1 MNKLILISGPTGVG
15 KSSLAI
21 KLAKILDTEIISAD
35 SMQIYKGFNIGTAKV
50 TEEEMQGIKH
60 HMIDIVDANDNFSVK
75 EYREMAYKII
85 DKLHSE
91 NKIPIVVG
99 GTGLYINSLIYNL
112 NFDDNNADEDIR
124 NMLNNMLEEKGIEYI
139 RKILK
144 HVDEESYNKLHLND
158 YKRNVRAL
166 EYFLCKNEKY
176 SEKENQFRVDN
187 GKYEW
192 HLYALT
198 RDRTDLY
205 KDIDARVDDMLK
217 DGLLDEFEVLKKS
230 GVKDDAQS
238 MTAIGYKELV
248 KYKNGDY
255 DLDTAIKLIK
265 QHSRNYAKRQLTWFR
280 NDEKTK
286 FIDVGAKDK
295 EEIIKKILEDINV
308 KYWWYF

>member
-21 KLAKILDTEIISAD
+21 ELAKILNTEIISAD

-60 HMIDIVDANDNFSVK
+60 HMIDIVEANDNFSVK
-75 EYREMAYKII
+75 EYREMAYGII
-85 DKLHSE
+85 DKLHAQ

-99 GTGLYINSLIYNL
+99 GTGLYINSIIYNL

-124 NMLNNMLEEKGIEYI
+124 NMLNNMLEERGIEYI

-144 HVDEESYNKLHLND
+144 HVDEESYNKFHLND

-192 HLYALT
+192 YLYALT
-198 RDRTDLY
+198 RDRKDLY
-205 KDIDARVDDMLK
+205 KDIDARVDEMVR
-217 DGLLDEFEVLKKS
+217 DGLLDEFETLKKL

-248 KYKNGDY
+248 KYKNGVY
-255 DLDTAIKLIK
+255 DLDTAINLIK

-280 NDEKTK
+280 NDEKAK
-286 FIDVGAKDK
+286 FIDVGVSDKDQ
-295 EEIIKKILEDINV
+295 IIKGILEDINV

>member
-21 KLAKILDTEIISAD
+21 ELAKILNTEIISAD

-60 HMIDIVDANDNFSVK
+60 HMIDIVEANDNFSVK
-75 EYREMAYKII
+75 EYREMAYGII
-85 DKLHSE
+85 DKLHAQ

-99 GTGLYINSLIYNL
+99 GTGLYINSIIYNL

-192 HLYALT
+192 YLYALT
-198 RDRTDLY
+198 RDRKDLY
-205 KDIDARVDDMLK
+205 KDIDARVDEMVR
-217 DGLLDEFEVLKKS
+217 DGLLDEFETLKKL

-248 KYKNGDY
+248 KYKNGIY
-255 DLDTAIKLIK
+255 DLDTAIDLIK

-280 NDEKTK
+280 NDEKAK
-286 FIDVGAKDK
+286 FIDVGINDK
-295 EEIIKKILEDINV
+295 EQTIKRILEDINV
-308 KYWWYF
+308 KHWWYF

>member
-21 KLAKILDTEIISAD
+21 ELAKILDTEIISAD

-60 HMIDIVDANDNFSVK
+60 HMIDIVEANDNFSVK

-85 DKLHSE
+85 DKLHAE

-192 HLYALT
+192 YLYALT
-198 RDRTDLY
+198 RDRKDLY
-205 KDIDARVDDMLK
+205 KDIDARVDEMVRE
-217 DGLLDEFEVLKKS
+217 GLLDEFETLKKL

-248 KYKNGDY
+248 KYKNGVY
-255 DLDTAIKLIK
+255 DLDTAINLIK

-280 NDEKTK
+280 NDEKAK
-286 FIDVGAKDK
+286 FIDVGINDK
-295 EEIIKKILEDINV
+295 EQIIKGILEDINV
-308 KYWWYF
+308 KHWWYF

>member
-21 KLAKILDTEIISAD
+21 ELAKILDTEIISAD

-60 HMIDIVDANDNFSVK
+60 HMIDIVEANDNFSVK

-85 DKLHSE
+85 DKLHAE

-124 NMLNNMLEEKGIEYI
+124 NILNNLLEEKGIEYI
-139 RKILK
+139 RNILK

-158 YKRNVRAL
+158 YKRNIRAL

-176 SEKENQFRVDN
+176 SDKENQFRVDN

-192 HLYALT
+192 YLYALT
-198 RDRTDLY
+198 RDRVELY
-205 KDIDARVDDMLK
+205 RDIDTRVDDMLK

-280 NDEKTK
+280 NDEKAK
-286 FIDVGAKDK
+286 FIDVSINDK
-295 EEIIKKILEDINV
+295 EQIIKGILEDINV
-308 KYWWYF
+308 KHWWYF

>member
-21 KLAKILDTEIISAD
+21 ELAKILNTEIISAD

-60 HMIDIVDANDNFSVK
+60 HMIDIVEANDNFSVK
-75 EYREMAYKII
+75 EYREMAYGII
-85 DKLHSE
+85 DKLHAQ

-124 NMLNNMLEEKGIEYI
+124 NILNNLLEERGIEYI
-139 RKILK
+139 RIILK

-192 HLYALT
+192 YLYALT
-198 RDRTDLY
+198 RDRKDLY
-205 KDIDARVDDMLK
+205 KDIDARVDEMVR
-217 DGLLDEFEVLKKS
+217 DGLLDEFETLKKL

-248 KYKNGDY
+248 KYKNGVY
-255 DLDTAIKLIK
+255 DFDTAINLIK

-280 NDEKTK
+280 NDEKAK
-286 FIDVGAKDK
+286 FIDVGINDK
-295 EEIIKKILEDINV
+295 EQTIKRILEDINV
-308 KYWWYF
+308 KH

>member
-21 KLAKILDTEIISAD
+21 ELAKILNTEIISAD

-60 HMIDIVDANDNFSVK
+60 HMIDIVEANDNFSVK
-75 EYREMAYKII
+75 EYREMAYGII
-85 DKLHSE
+85 DKLHAQ

-99 GTGLYINSLIYNL
+99 GTGLYINSIIYNL

-124 NMLNNMLEEKGIEYI
+124 NMLNNMLDEKGIEYI

-192 HLYALT
+192 YLYALT
-198 RDRTDLY
+198 RDRKDLY
-205 KDIDARVDDMLK
+205 KDIDARVDEMVK
-217 DGLLDEFEVLKKS
+217 DGLLDEFETLKKL

-248 KYKNGDY
+248 KCKNGVY
-255 DLDTAIKLIK
+255 DLDTAINLIK

-280 NDEKTK
+280 NDEKAK
-286 FIDVGAKDK
+286 FIDVGINDK
-295 EEIIKKILEDINV
+295 EQTIKRILEDINV
-308 KYWWYF
+308 KHWWYF

>member
-124 NMLNNMLEEKGIEYI
+124 NILNNLLEEKGIEYI
-139 RKILK
+139 RNILK

-158 YKRNVRAL
+158 YKRNIRAL

-176 SEKENQFRVDN
+176 SDKENQFRVDN

-192 HLYALT
+192 YLYALT
-198 RDRTDLY
+198 RDRVELY
-205 KDIDARVDDMLK
+205 RDIDTRVDDMLK

-280 NDEKTK
+280 NDEKAK

-295 EEIIKKILEDINV
+295 EEIIKEILEDINV

>member
-21 KLAKILDTEIISAD
+21 ELAKILDTEIISAD

-60 HMIDIVDANDNFSVK
+60 HMIDIVEANDNFSVK

-85 DKLHSE
+85 DKLHAE

-192 HLYALT
+192 YLYALT
-198 RDRTDLY
+198 RDRADLY
-205 KDIDARVDDMLK
+205 KDIDARVNDMLK

-280 NDEKTK
+280 NDEKAK

-295 EEIIKKILEDINV
+295 EQIIKEILEDINV

>member
-21 KLAKILDTEIISAD
+21 ELAKILDTEIISAD

-60 HMIDIVDANDNFSVK
+60 HMIDIVEANDNFSVK

-85 DKLHSE
+85 DKLHAE

-192 HLYALT
+192 YLYVLT
-198 RDRTDLY
+198 RDRKDLY

-280 NDEKTK
+280 NDEKAR

-295 EEIIKKILEDINV
+295 EQIIKEILEDINV

>member
-60 HMIDIVDANDNFSVK
+60 HMIDIVEANDNFSVK

-85 DKLHSE
+85 DKLHAE

-192 HLYALT
+192 YLYALT
-198 RDRTDLY
+198 RDRKDLY
-205 KDIDARVDDMLK
+205 KDIDARVDEMVRE
-217 DGLLDEFEVLKKS
+217 GLLDEFETLKKL

-280 NDEKTK
+280 NDEKAK
-286 FIDVGAKDK
+286 FIDVGINDK
-295 EEIIKKILEDINV
+295 EQIIKEILEDINV

>member
-21 KLAKILDTEIISAD
+21 ELAKILNTEIISAD

-60 HMIDIVDANDNFSVK
+60 HMIDIIEANDNFSVK
-75 EYREMAYKII
+75 EYREMVYGII
-85 DKLHSE
+85 DKLHAQ

-124 NMLNNMLEEKGIEYI
+124 NILNKLLEEKGIEYI
-139 RKILK
+139 RNILK

-176 SEKENQFRVDN
+176 SKKENQFRVDN

-192 HLYALT
+192 YLYALT
-198 RDRTDLY
+198 RDRKDLY
-205 KDIDARVDDMLK
+205 KDIDARVDEMVK
-217 DGLLDEFEVLKKS
+217 DGLLDEFETLKKL

-248 KYKNGDY
+248 KYKNGVY
-255 DLDTAIKLIK
+255 DLDTAINLIK

-280 NDEKTK
+280 NDEKAK
-286 FIDVGAKDK
+286 FIDVGINDK
-295 EEIIKKILEDINV
+295 EQTIKRILEDINV
-308 KYWWYF
+308 KH

>member
-60 HMIDIVDANDNFSVK
+60 HMIDIVEANDNFSVK

-85 DKLHSE
+85 DKLHAE

-192 HLYALT
+192 YLYALT
-198 RDRTDLY
+198 RDRADLY

-238 MTAIGYKELV
+238 MAAIGYKELV

-280 NDEKTK
+280 NDEKAK

-295 EEIIKKILEDINV
+295 EQIIKEILEDINV

>member
-21 KLAKILDTEIISAD
+21 ELAKILDTEIISAD

-60 HMIDIVDANDNFSVK
+60 HMIDIVEANDNFSVK
-75 EYREMAYKII
+75 EYREMAYSII
-85 DKLHSE
+85 DRLHSE
-91 NKIPIVVG
+91 YKIPIVVG

-124 NMLNNMLEEKGIEYI
+124 NMLNNLLEEKGIEYI
-139 RKILK
+139 RNILK

-192 HLYALT
+192 YLYALT
-198 RDRTDLY
+198 RDRADLY
-205 KDIDARVDDMLK
+205 KDIDARVDDMIK
-217 DGLLDEFEVLKKS
+217 DGLLDEFEALKRS

-248 KYKNGDY
+248 KCKNGVY
-255 DLDTAIKLIK
+255 DLDTAINLIK

-280 NDEKTK
+280 NDEKAK
-286 FIDVGAKDK
+286 FIDVGINDK
-295 EEIIKKILEDINV
+295 EQTIKRILEDINV
-308 KYWWYF
+308 KHWWYF

>member
-21 KLAKILDTEIISAD
+21 ELAKILDTEIISAD

-60 HMIDIVDANDNFSVK
+60 HMIDIVEANDNFSVK

-85 DKLHSE
+85 DKLHAE

-124 NMLNNMLEEKGIEYI
+124 NILNNLLEEKGIEYI
-139 RKILK
+139 RNILK

-158 YKRNVRAL
+158 YKRNIRAL

-176 SEKENQFRVDN
+176 SDKENQFRVDN

-192 HLYALT
+192 YLYALT
-198 RDRTDLY
+198 RDRVELY
-205 KDIDARVDDMLK
+205 RDIDTRVDDMLK

-280 NDEKTK
+280 NDEKAK
-286 FIDVGAKDK
+286 FIDVGINDK
-295 EEIIKKILEDINV
+295 EQIIKGILEDINV
-308 KYWWYF
+308 KHWWYF

>member
-21 KLAKILDTEIISAD
+21 ELAKILDTEIISAD

-60 HMIDIVDANDNFSVK
+60 HMIDIVEANDNFSVK

-85 DKLHSE
+85 DKLHAE

-124 NMLNNMLEEKGIEYI
+124 NILNNLLEEKGIEYI
-139 RKILK
+139 RNILK

-158 YKRNVRAL
+158 YKRNIRAL

-176 SEKENQFRVDN
+176 SDKENQFRVDN

-192 HLYALT
+192 YLYALT
-198 RDRTDLY
+198 RDRVELY
-205 KDIDARVDDMLK
+205 RDIDTRVDDMLK

-248 KYKNGDY
+248 KYKNGVY
-255 DLDTAIKLIK
+255 DLDTAVNLIK

-280 NDEKTK
+280 NDEKAK
-286 FIDVGAKDK
+286 FIDVGINDK
-295 EEIIKKILEDINV
+295 EQIIKGILEDINV
-308 KYWWYF
+308 KHWWYF

>member
-21 KLAKILDTEIISAD
+21 ELAKILNTEIISAD

-60 HMIDIVDANDNFSVK
+60 HMIDIVEANDNFSVK
-75 EYREMAYKII
+75 EYREMAYGII
-85 DKLHSE
+85 DKLHAQ

-124 NMLNNMLEEKGIEYI
+124 NILNNLLQERGIEYI

-192 HLYALT
+192 YLYALT
-198 RDRTDLY
+198 RDRKDLY
-205 KDIDARVDDMLK
+205 KDIDARVDEMVR
-217 DGLLDEFEVLKKS
+217 DGLLDEFETLKKL

-248 KYKNGDY
+248 KYKNGVY
-255 DLDTAIKLIK
+255 DLDTAINLIK

-280 NDEKTK
+280 NDEKAK
-286 FIDVGAKDK
+286 FIDVGINDK
-295 EEIIKKILEDINV
+295 EQTIKRILEDINV
-308 KYWWYF
+308 KHWWYF

>member
-21 KLAKILDTEIISAD
+21 ELAKILDTEIISAD

-60 HMIDIVDANDNFSVK
+60 HMIDIVEANDNFSVK

-85 DKLHSE
+85 DKLHAE

-166 EYFLCKNEKY
+166 EYFLCKNEKF

-192 HLYALT
+192 YLYALT
-198 RDRTDLY
+198 RDRKDLY
-205 KDIDARVDDMLK
+205 KDIDARVDEMVRE
-217 DGLLDEFEVLKKS
+217 GLLDEFETLKKL

-280 NDEKTK
+280 NDEKAK
-286 FIDVGAKDK
+286 FIDVGINDK
-295 EEIIKKILEDINV
+295 EQIIKEILEDINV

>member
-21 KLAKILDTEIISAD
+21 ELAKILNTEIISAD

-60 HMIDIVDANDNFSVK
+60 HMIDIIEANDNFSVK
-75 EYREMAYKII
+75 EYREMVYGII
-85 DKLHSE
+85 DKLHAQ

-124 NMLNNMLEEKGIEYI
+124 NILNKLLEEKGIEYI
-139 RKILK
+139 RNILK

-176 SEKENQFRVDN
+176 SKKENQFRVDN

-192 HLYALT
+192 YLYALT
-198 RDRTDLY
+198 RDRKDLY
-205 KDIDARVDDMLK
+205 KDIDARVDEMVK
-217 DGLLDEFEVLKKS
+217 DGLLDEFETLKKL

-248 KYKNGDY
+248 KYKNGVY
-255 DLDTAIKLIK
+255 DLDTAINLIK

-280 NDEKTK
+280 NDEKAK
-286 FIDVGAKDK
+286 FIDVGINDK
-295 EEIIKKILEDINV
+295 EQTIKRILEDINV
-308 KYWWYF
+308 KHWWYF

>member
-21 KLAKILDTEIISAD
+21 ELAKILDTEIISAD

-60 HMIDIVDANDNFSVK
+60 HMIDIVEANDNFSVK
-75 EYREMAYKII
+75 EYRDMAYKII
-85 DKLHSE
+85 DKLHAE

-124 NMLNNMLEEKGIEYI
+124 NILNNLLEEKGIEYI
-139 RKILK
+139 RNILK

-158 YKRNVRAL
+158 YKRNIRAL

-176 SEKENQFRVDN
+176 SDKENQFRVDN

-192 HLYALT
+192 YLYALT
-198 RDRTDLY
+198 RDRVELY
-205 KDIDARVDDMLK
+205 RDIDTRVDDMLK

-280 NDEKTK
+280 NDEKAK
-286 FIDVGAKDK
+286 FIDVGINDK
-295 EEIIKKILEDINV
+295 EQIIKGILEDINV
-308 KYWWYF
+308 KHWWYF

>member
-21 KLAKILDTEIISAD
+21 ELAKILDTEIISAD

-60 HMIDIVDANDNFSVK
+60 HMIDIVEANDNFSVK

-85 DKLHSE
+85 DKLHAE

-192 HLYALT
+192 YLYALT
-198 RDRTDLY
+198 RDRADLY

-280 NDEKTK
+280 NDEKAK

-295 EEIIKKILEDINV
+295 EQIIKEILEDINV
-308 KYWWYF
+308 KY

>member
-21 KLAKILDTEIISAD
+21 ELAKILNTEIISAD

-60 HMIDIVDANDNFSVK
+60 HMIDIVEANDNFSVK
-75 EYREMAYKII
+75 EYREMAYGII
-85 DKLHSE
+85 DKLHAQ

-99 GTGLYINSLIYNL
+99 GTGLYINSIIYNL

-124 NMLNNMLEEKGIEYI
+124 NMLNNMLEERGIEYI
-139 RKILK
+139 RKNLK

-192 HLYALT
+192 YLYAIT
-198 RDRTDLY
+198 RDRKDLY
-205 KDIDARVDDMLK
+205 KDIDARVDEMVK
-217 DGLLDEFEVLKKS
+217 DGLLDEFETLKKS

-255 DLDTAIKLIK
+255 DLDTAINLIK

-280 NDEKTK
+280 NDEKAK
-286 FIDVGAKDK
+286 FIDVGVNDK
-295 EEIIKKILEDINV
+295 EQIIRGILEDINV
-308 KYWWYF
+308 KY

>member
-21 KLAKILDTEIISAD
+21 ELAKILNTEIISAD

-60 HMIDIVDANDNFSVK
+60 HMIDIVEANDNFSVK
-75 EYREMAYKII
+75 EYREMAYGII
-85 DKLHSE
+85 DKLHAQ

-99 GTGLYINSLIYNL
+99 GTGLYINSIIYNL

-124 NMLNNMLEEKGIEYI
+124 NMLNNMLEERGIEYI

-192 HLYALT
+192 YLYALT
-198 RDRTDLY
+198 RDRKDLY
-205 KDIDARVDDMLK
+205 KDIDARVDEMVI
-217 DGLLDEFEVLKKS
+217 DGLLDEFETLKKL

-248 KYKNGDY
+248 KYKNGVY
-255 DLDTAIKLIK
+255 DLDTAINLIK

-280 NDEKTK
+280 NDEKAK
-286 FIDVGAKDK
+286 FIDVGINDK
-295 EEIIKKILEDINV
+295 EQTIKRILEDINV
-308 KYWWYF
+308 KHWWYF

>member
-21 KLAKILDTEIISAD
+21 ELAKILDTEIISAD

-60 HMIDIVDANDNFSVK
+60 HMIDIVEANDNFSVK

-85 DKLHSE
+85 DKLHAE

-166 EYFLCKNEKY
+166 EYFLCKNEKF

-192 HLYALT
+192 YLYALT
-198 RDRTDLY
+198 RDRADLY
-205 KDIDARVDDMLK
+205 KDIDARVDEMVRE
-217 DGLLDEFEVLKKS
+217 GLLDEFETLKKL

-248 KYKNGDY
+248 KYKNGVY
-255 DLDTAIKLIK
+255 DLDTAINLIK

-280 NDEKTK
+280 NDEKAK
-286 FIDVGAKDK
+286 FIDIGENSRK
-295 EEIIKKILEDINV
+295 EIIKKILEDINV

>member
-21 KLAKILDTEIISAD
+21 ELAKILNTEIISAD

-60 HMIDIVDANDNFSVK
+60 HMIDIVEANDNFSVK
-75 EYREMAYKII
+75 EYREMAYSII
-85 DKLHSE
+85 DRLHSE
-91 NKIPIVVG
+91 YKIPIVVG

-124 NMLNNMLEEKGIEYI
+124 NMLNNLLEEKGIEYI
-139 RKILK
+139 RNILK

-192 HLYALT
+192 YLYALT
-198 RDRTDLY
+198 RDRKDLY
-205 KDIDARVDDMLK
+205 KDIDARVDEMVR
-217 DGLLDEFEVLKKS
+217 DGLLDEFETLKKL

-248 KYKNGDY
+248 KYKNGVY
-255 DLDTAIKLIK
+255 DLDTAINLIK

-280 NDEKTK
+280 NDEKAK
-286 FIDVGAKDK
+286 FIDVGINDK
-295 EEIIKKILEDINV
+295 EQTIKRILEDINV
-308 KYWWYF
+308 KHWWYF

>member
-21 KLAKILDTEIISAD
+21 ELAKILNTEIISAD

-60 HMIDIVDANDNFSVK
+60 HMIDIIEANDNFSVK
-75 EYREMAYKII
+75 EYREMVYGII
-85 DKLHSE
+85 DKLHAQ

-124 NMLNNMLEEKGIEYI
+124 NILNKLLEEKGIEYI
-139 RKILK
+139 RNILK

-192 HLYALT
+192 YLYALT
-198 RDRTDLY
+198 RDRKDLY
-205 KDIDARVDDMLK
+205 KDIDARVDEMVK
-217 DGLLDEFEVLKKS
+217 DGLLDEFETLKKL

-248 KYKNGDY
+248 KYKNGVY
-255 DLDTAIKLIK
+255 DLDTAINLIK

-280 NDEKTK
+280 NDEKAK
-286 FIDVGAKDK
+286 FIDVGINDK
-295 EEIIKKILEDINV
+295 EQTIKRILEDINV
-308 KYWWYF
+308 KHWWYF

>member
-21 KLAKILDTEIISAD
+21 ELAKILDTEIISAD

-60 HMIDIVDANDNFSVK
+60 HMIDIVEANDNFSVK

-85 DKLHSE
+85 DKLYAE

-192 HLYALT
+192 YLYALT
-198 RDRTDLY
+198 RDRKDLY
-205 KDIDARVDDMLK
+205 KDIDARVDEMVRE
-217 DGLLDEFEVLKKS
+217 GLLDEFETLKKL

-280 NDEKTK
+280 NDEKAK
-286 FIDVGAKDK
+286 FIDVGINDK
-295 EEIIKKILEDINV
+295 EQIIKEILEDINV

>member
-21 KLAKILDTEIISAD
+21 ELAKILDTEIISAD

-60 HMIDIVDANDNFSVK
+60 HMIDIVEANDNFSVK

-85 DKLHSE
+85 DKLHAE

-124 NMLNNMLEEKGIEYI
+124 NMLNNMLDEKGIEYI

-192 HLYALT
+192 YLYALT
-198 RDRTDLY
+198 RDRKDLY
-205 KDIDARVDDMLK
+205 KDIDARVDEMVK
-217 DGLLDEFEVLKKS
+217 DGLLDEFETLKKL

-248 KYKNGDY
+248 KYKNGVY
-255 DLDTAIKLIK
+255 DLDTAINLIK

-280 NDEKTK
+280 NDEKAK
-286 FIDVGAKDK
+286 FIDVGINDK
-295 EEIIKKILEDINV
+295 EQTIKRILEDINV
-308 KYWWYF
+308 KHWWYF

>member
-21 KLAKILDTEIISAD
+21 ELAKILDTEIISAD

-60 HMIDIVDANDNFSVK
+60 HMIDIVEANDNFSVK

-85 DKLHSE
+85 DKLHAE

-192 HLYALT
+192 YLYALT
-198 RDRTDLY
+198 RDRKDLY
-205 KDIDARVDDMLK
+205 KDIDARVDEMVRE
-217 DGLLDEFEVLKKS
+217 GLLDEFETLKKL

-280 NDEKTK
+280 NDEKAK
-286 FIDVGAKDK
+286 FIDVGINDK
-295 EEIIKKILEDINV
+295 EQIIKEILEDINV

>member
-21 KLAKILDTEIISAD
+21 ELAKILDTEIISAD

-124 NMLNNMLEEKGIEYI
+124 NILNNLLEEKGIEYI
-139 RKILK
+139 RNILK

-192 HLYALT
+192 YLYALT
-198 RDRTDLY
+198 RDRADLY

-255 DLDTAIKLIK
+255 DLDTAINLIK

-280 NDEKTK
+280 NDEKAK
-286 FIDVGAKDK
+286 FIDVGINDK
-295 EEIIKKILEDINV
+295 EQIIKGILEDINV
-308 KYWWYF
+308 KHWWYF

>member
-21 KLAKILDTEIISAD
+21 ELAKILDTEIISAD

-60 HMIDIVDANDNFSVK
+60 HMIDIVEANDNFSVK
-75 EYREMAYKII
+75 EYRDMAYKII
-85 DKLHSE
+85 DKLHAE

-124 NMLNNMLEEKGIEYI
+124 NILNNLLEEKGIEYI
-139 RKILK
+139 RNILK

-158 YKRNVRAL
+158 YKRNIRAL

-176 SEKENQFRVDN
+176 SDKENQFRVDN

-192 HLYALT
+192 YLYALT
-198 RDRTDLY
+198 RDRVELY
-205 KDIDARVDDMLK
+205 RDIDTRVDDMLK

-280 NDEKTK
+280 NDEKAK

>member
-124 NMLNNMLEEKGIEYI
+124 NILNNLLEEKGIEYI
-139 RKILK
+139 RNILK

-158 YKRNVRAL
+158 YKRNIRAL

-176 SEKENQFRVDN
+176 SDKENQFRVDN

-192 HLYALT
+192 YLYALT
-198 RDRTDLY
+198 RDRVELY
-205 KDIDARVDDMLK
+205 RDIDTRVDDMLK

-280 NDEKTK
+280 NDEKAK

-295 EEIIKKILEDINV
+295 EEIIKEILEDINV
-308 KYWWYF
+308 KY